1 METAAGSDP
10 NFSRVGAIAL
20 DTNIFA
26 EAPGMET
33 LRSLCSR
40 ADKHGRIEIW
50 VTDTVIWEWGQHLHG
65 HHVSLRAATKKL
77 HSAGFSVEVPDEK
90 TAKDI
95 ALDLSGVITSLGSSI
110 RVLSTADFAHEAL
123 RDQILL
129 EGPAKRKSE
138 VKTGAADSAHL
149 RAYIHEGRSRDLE
162 YVVVSADKDTRTAY
176 QQWLGTEGP
185 HIFSDLRRATEKI
198 FGSVPSDADGLSLAL
213 RLAYEG
219 NVLLRDV
226 TISEGNMGDWEDL
239 VPDDISSLSFDVDA
253 ASAKLVGL
261 NHTKQD
267 ATALTFTAF
276 YLAEVR
282 IAGLLESPWSRGSTR
297 TREATVPR
305 ALLRA
310 DISLPAGSTSAED
323 ALVTNCYVDA
333 GGSGWR
339 EQSDALD
346 NVMDALTL
354 VPGITVELDGL
365 ASWPEQRR
373 SQSSNLLVDVAG
385 VPLDLTL
392 YGSYFGNWEL
402 TASYGERKVMLKCD
416 DLGVGF
422 TDPEGDGIPEY
433 YDITAFGSEA
443 WSGNAEFAI
452 NEMLFEA
459 RRAELTG
466 SANDTEEESPQ

>member
-1 METAAGSDP
+1 METAPGSDP

-50 VTDTVIWEWGQHLHG
+50 VTDTVIWEWGQHLHA

-77 HSAGFSVEVPDEK
+77 HSVGFSVEVPDEK

-110 RVLSTADFAHEAL
+110 RILSTADFAHEAL

-297 TREATVPR
+297 TQEATVPR

-354 VPGITVELDGL
+354 VPGVTVELDGL

-385 VPLDLTL
+385 VPLDLTI

-466 SANDTEEESPQ
+466 SANDTEEESLQ

>member
-110 RVLSTADFAHEAL
+110 RILSTADFAHEAL

-297 TREATVPR
+297 TQEATVPR

>member
-162 YVVVSADKDTRTAY
+162 YVVVSADKDTRNAY

-267 ATALTFTAF
+267 VTALTFTAS

-297 TREATVPR
+297 TQEATVPR

-310 DISLPAGSTSAED
+310 DISLPAGPRQ
-323 ALVTNCYVDA
+323 LRMR
-333 GGSGWR
+333 W
-339 EQSDALD
+339 
-346 NVMDALTL
+346 
-354 VPGITVELDGL
+354 
-365 ASWPEQRR
+365 
-373 SQSSNLLVDVAG
+373 
-385 VPLDLTL
+385 
-392 YGSYFGNWEL
+392 
-402 TASYGERKVMLKCD
+402 
-416 DLGVGF
+416 
-422 TDPEGDGIPEY
+422 
-433 YDITAFGSEA
+433 
-443 WSGNAEFAI
+443 
-452 NEMLFEA
+452 
-459 RRAELTG
+459 
-466 SANDTEEESPQ
+466 